1 MDKKELEQQL
11 SELKTQLTQA
21 ATDSVKA
28 EVKEQI
34 KTVEKQIEEIKGLKG
49 SIDSVDAEV
58 KKIAEWQVSKD
69 EADKKNQEALDQIL
83 TWQKESRTNMKAE
96 AKTFGEAFAE
106 EAEKNFDSIC
116 QVKKGK
122 PFVMEVKTVGNM
134 TLSANL
140 TGDSVV
146 SYSDRQAI
154 LPAQKINFRDL
165 IPTQNSPTGTYAHF
179 KESAGEG
186 SVSAQ
191 TEGASKTQIDFDLSE
206 VKTVNEYVAAFTRF
220 SKQFAKS
227 LPFFQGT
234 LPRLLLR
241 EFYKAENAKFWSDIV
256 GTSGIATAVGSETED
271 VKTLIDAIAYQR
283 NADYEASYVLVN
295 HIQLA
300 RLNKLLYTTGNYQ
313 GSGGALGMS
322 NGVITISGVPVVAA
336 SWATDDKGLIID
348 RDYIERVEV
357 ESVRVEFFEQDA
369 DNVTKNL
376 ITARIECYEKVN
388 PMLPASIRYFD
399 FGNAS

>member
-1 MDKKELEQQL
+1 MDNLEKV
-11 SELKTQLTQA
+11 EQA
-21 ATDSVKA
+21 AKTFEAKA
-28 EVKEQI
+28 AQIENIQTEVKSAKETATQTASAVNEV
-34 KTVEKQIEEIKGLKG
+34 KSSVENIATEIKG
-49 SIDSVDAEV
+49 
-58 KKIAEWQVSKD
+58 IADWKVTKD
-69 EADKKNQEALDQIL
+69 EADAANQKALDQIIS
-83 TWQKESRTNMKAE
+83 WQKESRDKVPVG
-96 AKTFGEAFAE
+96 KKSFGEAFAE

-134 TLSANL
+134 TLGSNL

-179 KESAGEG
+179 KETAGEG
-186 SVSAQ
+186 SVAAQ
-191 TEGASKTQIDFDLSE
+191 TEGAAKNQNDFDLSE
-206 VKTVNEYVAAFTRF
+206 VKTVNEYVSGFTRF

-241 EFYKAENAKFWSDIV
+241 RFYEAENAKFWADIIA
-256 GTSGIATAVGSETED
+256 TSGIATAVGSETED

-283 NADYEASYVLVN
+283 NDNYEASYVLVN
-295 HIQLA
+295 HLQQA

-313 GSGGALGMS
+313 GSGGALGMA

-357 ESVRVEFFEQDA
+357 ESVRIEFFEQDG

>member
-1 MDKKELEQQL
+1 MTELEKM
-11 SELKTQLTQA
+11 EA
-21 ATDSVKA
+21 AANKFESKA
-28 EVKEQI
+28 AQI
-34 KTVEKQIEEIKGLKG
+34 ESIEKAANTANETATKTVEAVNGVKSSVENIATEIKG
-49 SIDSVDAEV
+49 
-58 KKIAEWQVSKD
+58 IAEWKVTKD
-69 EADKKNQEALDQIL
+69 EADAANQKALDQIIS
-83 TWQKESRTNMKAE
+83 WQKESRDKVPVG
-96 AKTFGEAFAE
+96 KKSFGEAFAE
-106 EAEKNFDSIC
+106 AVEKNFDEI
-116 QVKKGK
+116 QNVRKGK
-122 PFVMEVKTVGNM
+122 SFVMDVKTVGNM
-134 TLSANL
+134 TLSSNL

-165 IPTQNSPTGTYAHF
+165 IPTQLSPTGTYAHF

-186 SVSAQ
+186 SIASQ
-191 TEGASKTQIDFDLSE
+191 TEGASKNQIDFDLSE
-206 VKTVNEYVAAFTRF
+206 VKTVNEYVSGFTRF

-241 EFYKAENAKFWSDIV
+241 EFYKAENAKFWTDIV
-256 GTSGIATAVGSETED
+256 GTSGIATAVGAETED

-295 HIQLA
+295 HLQQA

>member
-1 MDKKELEQQL
+1 MTELEKMEAAANKFESKAAQI
-11 SELKTQLTQA
+11 ENIEKAANTANETATKTA
-21 ATDSVKA
+21 NAVN
-28 EVKEQI
+28 EVKSSLDNVA
-34 KTVEKQIEEIKGLKG
+34 TEIKG
-49 SIDSVDAEV
+49 
-58 KKIAEWQVSKD
+58 IADWKVSKD

-83 TWQKESRTNMKAE
+83 AWQKESRNNTPVGK
-96 AKTFGEAFAE
+96 KCFGEAFAE

-116 QVKKGK
+116 KVTKGK

-134 TLSANL
+134 TLGSNL

-165 IPTQNSPTGTYAHF
+165 IPTQLSPTGTYAHF
-179 KESAGEG
+179 KETAGEG
-186 SVSAQ
+186 TVAAQ
-191 TEGASKTQIDFDLSE
+191 TEGASKNQNDFDLSE
-206 VKTVNEYVAAFTRF
+206 VKTVNEYVSGFTRF

-241 EFYKAENAKFWSDIV
+241 RFYEAENAKFWADII
-256 GTSGIATAVGSETED
+256 GATGIATAVGAETED

-283 NADYEASYVLVN
+283 NDNYEASYVLVN
-295 HIQLA
+295 HLQQA

-313 GSGGALGMS
+313 GSGGALGMA
-322 NGVITISGVPVVAA
+322 NGVITISGVPVIAA

>member
-1 MDKKELEQQL
+1 MDNLEKV
-11 SELKTQLTQA
+11 EQA
-21 ATDSVKA
+21 AKTFEAKA
-28 EVKEQI
+28 AQIENIQTEVKSAKETATQTASAVNEV
-34 KTVEKQIEEIKGLKG
+34 KSSVENIATEIKG
-49 SIDSVDAEV
+49 
-58 KKIAEWQVSKD
+58 IADWKVTKD
-69 EADKKNQEALDQIL
+69 EADAANQKALDQIL
-83 TWQKESRTNMKAE
+83 TWQKESRNSKPETKS
-96 AKTFGEAFAE
+96 FGEAFAE

-191 TEGASKTQIDFDLSE
+191 TEGESKTQIDFDLSE

>member
-1 MDKKELEQQL
+1 MDNLEKV
-11 SELKTQLTQA
+11 EQA
-21 ATDSVKA
+21 AKTFEAKA
-28 EVKEQI
+28 AQIENIQTEVKSAKETASQTANAVNEV
-34 KTVEKQIEEIKGLKG
+34 KSSLNNVATEIKG
-49 SIDSVDAEV
+49 
-58 KKIAEWQVSKD
+58 IADWKVTKD
-69 EADKKNQEALDQIL
+69 EADAANQKALDQIL
-83 TWQKESRTNMKAE
+83 TWQKESRSTKPE
-96 AKTFGEAFAE
+96 TKSFGEAFAE

-191 TEGASKTQIDFDLSE
+191 TEGSSKTQIDFDLSE